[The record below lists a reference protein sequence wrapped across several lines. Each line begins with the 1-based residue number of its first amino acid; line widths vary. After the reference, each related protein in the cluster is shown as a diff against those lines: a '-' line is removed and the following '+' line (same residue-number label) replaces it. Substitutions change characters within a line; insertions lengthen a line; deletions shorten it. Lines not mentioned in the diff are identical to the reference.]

1 VLVAPDDGAGC
12 GNAGAAARGVRWWTG
27 RVGRAVMILA
37 AVGVLAGCQG
47 TGAPGTPG
55 IGGTGTGGTG
65 TGGTGTGGTG
75 TPGTCVNGNGGNGYG
90 GNGGDAEGG
99 SGNGGN
105 GGTGGN
111 GGDGYGGCGGNGYG
125 GNGGNANGGNGGA
138 GVDGASGGSS
148 FGSSAVAG
156 SGRLTSRTI
165 DASRV
170 TSVVAGA
177 NFVVHLKTGAPA
189 QATVRMDDNLVDR
202 VEATVAGDQLRL
214 GIKPGMG
221 VRNATLTA
229 DVTIS
234 RLDRLA
240 TSGASR
246 VMVNPSLISPAL
258 QLVAAGASA
267 VTGPVTVD
275 QVQATVSGASTL
287 ALSGQVQD
295 LHLSA
300 AGASQLPLFDLTVRR
315 LDVMLSGA
323 CHANVTVSD
332 TLAAQASGASVLRYR
347 GTPSVTRSQTSG
359 MSSIARDSP

>member
-1 VLVAPDDGAGC
+1 MQVAPQGGTEGAPG
-12 GNAGAAARGVRWWTG
+12 RGGRWWTG
-27 RVGRAVMILA
+27 RVGRAVTVLA
-37 AVGVLAGCQG
+37 AVGMLAGCQG
-47 TGAPGTPG
+47 TGPDGTS
-55 IGGTGTGGTG
+55 GTGGT
-65 TGGTGTGGTG
+65 GTGTGGTG
-75 TPGTCVNGNGGNGYG
+75 TPGTCTNGGNGYG
-90 GNGGDAEGG
+90 GNGGDANGG
-99 SGNGGN
+99 DANGGNGNGGN

-111 GGDGYGGCGGNGYG
+111 GGNGYGGCGGNGYG
-125 GNGGNANGGNGGA
+125 GAGGDANGG
-138 GVDGASGGSS
+138 DGADGADGAAGGHGADGAPGGSFS
-148 FGSSAVAG
+148 DASAVAG

-165 DASRV
+165 DVSRV

-177 NFVVHLKTGAPA
+177 NFVVHLKVGAPA

-202 VEATVAGDQLRL
+202 VEATVVGDQLRL

-229 DVTIS
+229 DVTVG
-234 RLDRLA
+234 RLDQLN

-246 VMVNPSLISPAL
+246 VRLDPSLTSPAL
-258 QLVAAGASA
+258 QLVVAGASS
-267 VTGPVTVD
+267 VTGPVTVG

-315 LDVMLSGA
+315 LDVVLSGA
-323 CHANVTVSD
+323 CHAAVMVSD

-359 MSSIARDSP
+359 MSSIVRDSP